1 MACRRMYER
10 RVHLFRVFRLIKNE
24 LATGERSHL
33 GVDDGAHGIINYY
46 LRLRHRTITRHYGS
60 CKSCALHRCRF
71 TDHEQHTGEVAFTG
85 HVFLGCC
92 EMWAARSTRC
102 TQDAKKLR
110 LESASEGIY
119 CVVTF
124 DYIILYYRN
133 VHLHLVSLRSM
144 TQSELKGL
152 HIYRFNWRNYYES
165 DLPQLVTSTYR
176 N

>member
-1 MACRRMYER
+1 MSCRRMYER

-119 CVVTF
+119 CVVTSSVLQHQMETLVKKLTHTHQHAVTH
-124 DYIILYYRN
+124 D
-133 VHLHLVSLRSM
+133 LHQL
-144 TQSELKGL
+144 
-152 HIYRFNWRNYYES
+152 
-165 DLPQLVTSTYR
+165 LPPYT
-176 N
+176 